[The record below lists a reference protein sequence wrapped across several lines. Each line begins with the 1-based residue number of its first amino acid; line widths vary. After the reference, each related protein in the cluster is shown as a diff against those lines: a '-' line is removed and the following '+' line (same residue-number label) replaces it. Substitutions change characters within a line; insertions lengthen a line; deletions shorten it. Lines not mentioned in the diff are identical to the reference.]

1 MTRKFLISCGCL
13 VLSIF
18 ISKAQD
24 TLVLNDGTLIKSKV
38 IEITESTLK
47 YKKYSNLNGPIYTID
62 KNQVLS
68 IHYENGEQESFKTQQ
83 QTQRQEQEHQAQ
95 YEEQK
100 LIEVPIADNNRELI
114 AKYNEPMLY
123 KGKISKKPAKFVT
136 AKFGITKESILSN
149 EDVEISIC
157 RTISGTFDGEYAIQ
171 VKNKSNKNIYID
183 LGNCFAI
190 NPDGDFRAFY
200 NGTVQKSVNEGNVK
214 GGAINLGGVANVLGV
229 GGAIGAIAGGVMLG
243 SGSQNSLT
251 TTYINE
257 RLVSIP
263 PLGVSYVS
271 VYNEVVVKRAGLFSS
286 AEFEM
291 LNNGEDFRISLY
303 KLLKRGIVSKGEIHT
318 FSEDNS
324 PYKRDYI
331 ITYSKERNFVT
342 YTKVQFSIFLHQI
355 LGYTSPTV
363 SWDLDQFEKDMR
375 KTISN
380 YNHSMIIEDR
390 DGWLPKN

>member
-1 MTRKFLISCGCL
+1 MTRKFLILCGCL

-38 IEITESTLK
+38 IEITESSLK

-123 KGKISKKPAKFVT
+123 KGKISKEPAKFVT

-171 VKNKSNKNIYID
+171 VKNKSNKNKKD
-183 LGNCFAI
+183 TA
-190 NPDGDFRAFY
+190 
-200 NGTVQKSVNEGNVK
+200 
-214 GGAINLGGVANVLGV
+214 
-229 GGAIGAIAGGVMLG
+229 
-243 SGSQNSLT
+243 
-251 TTYINE
+251 
-257 RLVSIP
+257 
-263 PLGVSYVS
+263 
-271 VYNEVVVKRAGLFSS
+271 
-286 AEFEM
+286 
-291 LNNGEDFRISLY
+291 
-303 KLLKRGIVSKGEIHT
+303 
-318 FSEDNS
+318 
-324 PYKRDYI
+324 
-331 ITYSKERNFVT
+331 
-342 YTKVQFSIFLHQI
+342 SIF
-355 LGYTSPTV
+355 
-363 SWDLDQFEKDMR
+363 FR
-375 KTISN
+375 
-380 YNHSMIIEDR
+380 
-390 DGWLPKN
+390 